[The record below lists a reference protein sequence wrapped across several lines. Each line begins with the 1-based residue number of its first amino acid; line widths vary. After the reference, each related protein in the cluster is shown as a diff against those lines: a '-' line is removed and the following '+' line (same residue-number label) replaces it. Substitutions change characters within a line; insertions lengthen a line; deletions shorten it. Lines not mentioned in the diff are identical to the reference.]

1 MAGEN
6 PISGPYS
13 APASIYH
20 AKSDKYSRVVIS
32 SATVNNP
39 FTATGSFANPL
50 GISTNDNTASVSIVF
65 KNGSSIT
72 TADLAP
78 GVIYPFDILIIS
90 GTYTAGKHCH
100 IYY

>member
-13 APASIYH
+13 VTPGPYH
-20 AKSDKYSRVVIS
+20 AKSDKYSRVIIS
-32 SATVNNP
+32 SASTNNP

-50 GISTNDNTASVSIVF
+50 GISTDDNTAAVIITF
-65 KNGSSIT
+65 KDGGNVT
-72 TADLAP
+72 TMDLAP
-78 GVIYPFDILIIS
+78 GVIYPFDILTIS
-90 GTYTAGKHCH
+90 GTYSSGKHCH